1 MCAHKTVSGKA
12 AERVLRDTLT
22 FDWMIKAQTY
32 ESENPSE
39 RATASLQERRQII
52 EQRHENSKRW
62 KTCVVSVSESSH
74 PSVSCSVRT

>member
-1 MCAHKTVSGKA
+1 
-12 AERVLRDTLT
+12 
-22 FDWMIKAQTY
+22 MIKAQTY

-62 KTCVVSVSESSH
+62 KTCVVSLSVSESSH